1 MGIAL
6 QHSLNALP
14 SHESNA
20 ELSALSNGGLE
31 KGNSSVTDITNRADI
46 RENNCYLVKDLKS
59 RKSHHTIF
67 GTDLQLA
74 LPMRVLNSVRL
85 LTWF

>member
-1 MGIAL
+1 MSGLIEVEAHAL
-6 QHSLNALP
+6 L
-14 SHESNA
+14 
-20 ELSALSNGGLE
+20 
-31 KGNSSVTDITNRADI
+31 GNSSVTDITNRADI

-59 RKSHHTIF
+59 RKSHHAIF

>member
-1 MGIAL
+1 MYVRHVSHPL
-6 QHSLNALP
+6 CTVCSYNAYIYV
-14 SHESNA
+14 STRNA
-20 ELSALSNGGLE
+20 TVQ
-31 KGNSSVTDITNRADI
+31 GNSSVTDITNRADI